1 MKLMVMYDHVPCRSR
16 TLLSET
22 TRTALHQIWFE
33 MTTEEMGVI
42 DAYNSV

>member
-1 MKLMVMYDHVPCRSR
+1 MNLMVMYDHVPCRSR

-22 TRTALHQIWFE
+22 TRPALHQIWFE
-33 MTTEEMGVI
+33 TEEMGVI